1 MFVNACARG
10 YVVRAFRSMVCFVNA
25 YVRGY
30 VVRAFRSMLIFVNAY
45 VRGSVV
51 RVFRSM
57 LVFANAHVR
66 GSVVRG
72 FRNMVML
79 KMRMYAPFA
88 QSLVRILQAPHVAG
102 ASVDRLHLWHGL
114 ASTSAARLAR
124 QADAR

>member
-72 FRNMVML
+72 FRNIVML

-88 QSLVRILQAPHVAG
+88 QSLVRILQAPHVPG

-114 ASTSAARLAR
+114 AAARLAR
-124 QADAR
+124 QTDAR